1 MAARDVH
8 RTVTSMSRV
17 ARTAELM
24 RLAPHVY
31 GAALAASRDEPSAAG
46 VTERVLAKAASEPV
60 ISRERLVEHAI
71 LTAVRQAPA
80 TCFER
85 MQRPD
90 REAVALARLAGY
102 STDQVASCLGM
113 GPREAKASMLRAL
126 TGAAMQAAS

>member
-1 MAARDVH
+1 MAARDVR
-8 RTVTSMSRV
+8 RTVRSMSHL

-31 GAALAASRDEPSAAG
+31 GAALAASRDELSAAG
-46 VTERVLAKAASEPV
+46 VTERVLAQAASQPV
-60 ISRERLVEHAI
+60 ISRDRLVEHAI

-80 TCFER
+80 ICFEG

-102 STDQVASCLGM
+102 STDQVASCLGI
-113 GPREAKASMLRAL
+113 GTGEAKASMLGAL
-126 TGAAMQAAS
+126 AGAAIQAAS

>member
-1 MAARDVH
+1 MAARDGR
-8 RTVTSMSRV
+8 RTVTSMSRL

-31 GAALAASRDEPSAAG
+31 GAALAASRDQPAAAG
-46 VTERVLAKAASEPV
+46 VTERVLAQAASEPV
-60 ISRERLVEHAI
+60 ICRERLVEHAI

-80 TCFER
+80 TCFEG
-85 MQRPD
+85 MQRPG

-102 STDQVASCLGM
+102 STDQVASCLGI
-113 GPREAKASMLRAL
+113 GAGEAKASMLRAL